1 MLNSTLRVITANDGI
16 LNNEASDRSCIN
28 IREYNILYISLQPEH
43 KHQAVLLKKSE
54 RFLQYVLEWIEI
66 SSPQEPIIFK
76 ESSTFTS
83 SSTRAEA
90 MAIRYIIKK
99 IFDIYWLLYS
109 KFRIVN

>member
-1 MLNSTLRVITANDGI
+1 MLNDLIIYCVSNGLLETKHAKFG
-16 LNNEASDRSCIN
+16 S
-28 IREYNILYISLQPEH
+28 IR
-43 KHQAVLLKKSE
+43 VLLKKSE